1 MIHYKRT
8 NMNYS
13 RSNDKINI
21 FNMYVKMYN
30 YYIYES
36 TYTFHNI
43 MKTETESKKT
53 INKYETKFIVSLEI

>member
-1 MIHYKRT
+1 
-8 NMNYS
+8 MNYS

-53 INKYETKFIVSLEI
+53 TNKYETKFIVSLEI